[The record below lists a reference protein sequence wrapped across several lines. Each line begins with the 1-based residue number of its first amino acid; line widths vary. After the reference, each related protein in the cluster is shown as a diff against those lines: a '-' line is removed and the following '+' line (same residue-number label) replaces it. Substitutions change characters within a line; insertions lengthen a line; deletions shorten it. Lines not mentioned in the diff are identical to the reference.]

1 MQEDSAEVKTL
12 KDSVNVTIKKNRLLT
27 AGEAVIA
34 RPLIARSDLK
44 QIDDSDR
51 FMETSRLYNMMFSIH
66 ELETAHCLSR
76 SLEEGDHF
84 AQLRVLLG
92 VYKHEG
98 EVVSYKH
105 THTHIYMIHN

>member
-12 KDSVNVTIKKNRLLT
+12 KDSVNITIKKNRLLT

-34 RPLIARSDLK
+34 RPLIAWSDLK
-44 QIDDSDR
+44 QIDDLDHLL
-51 FMETSRLYNMMFSIH
+51 ETSKLFNMMFSIH
-66 ELETAHCLSR
+66 ELETAQNMSR
-76 SLEEGDHF
+76 SLEEGGHF

-98 EVVSYKH
+98 EVVSY
-105 THTHIYMIHN
+105 THILYIIIYIYI